1 MGWAPGTR
9 ARGGAGL
16 GPQVWGPV
24 QLKSK
29 QNTGP
34 ALLWPPVNGAGMPA
48 PCALWLALTQGW
60 GRLTLAEPQAA
71 RAWKGRA
78 DGPEAG
84 RVAVSSS
91 PAALAQPSP
100 TGTDD
105 PPSWGGHHEQ
115 VSLDGSLVKQ
125 VQSQPLCT
133 PSGLSWAIKH
143 FKVTQHPATG
153 PECSLLSPRHRRLGK
168 SLGSRPC
175 PLLACWP
182 EGPCVLLQD
191 HSASWL
197 PPELSLSQEPQVA
210 LQRTHPQATPLPCL
224 PPHEAPWDQ
233 ARSLTRPGPSGLL
246 PPPPTAVCLGASAR
260 VHGLLWPHFGA
271 VSLADHPDRLL

>member
-1 MGWAPGTR
+1 MGLACRPHVLCGWHSRKAGGGSRSQSPKQRGPGKAWPM
-9 ARGGAGL
+9 ARRQGE
-16 GPQVWGPV
+16 
-24 QLKSK
+24 
-29 QNTGP
+29 
-34 ALLWPPVNGAGMPA
+34 
-48 PCALWLALTQGW
+48 WL
-60 GRLTLAEPQAA
+60 
-71 RAWKGRA
+71 
-78 DGPEAG
+78 
-84 RVAVSSS
+84 S
-91 PAALAQPSP
+91 PAALLPWLSP
-100 TGTDD
+100 PRQGQTTL
-105 PPSWGGHHEQ
+105 PPGGDITNRLSWN
-115 VSLDGSLVKQ
+115 GSLVKQ

-191 HSASWL
+191 RSASWL

>member
-1 MGWAPGTR
+1 MCSVAGTHARLGAAHACRAPSSEGLERPGRWPGGRESGCLQQPCCPGSAFPDRDRRPSLLGGTSR
-9 ARGGAGL
+9 TGLAGTA
-16 GPQVWGPV
+16 PS
-24 QLKSK
+24 LKRFKAS
-29 QNTGP
+29 
-34 ALLWPPVNGAGMPA
+34 
-48 PCALWLALTQGW
+48 PCALPRGFPGPLSTLRSPSTLPLALS
-60 GRLTLAEPQAA
+60 A
-71 RAWKGRA
+71 R
-78 DGPEAG
+78 
-84 RVAVSSS
+84 SS
-91 PAALAQPSP
+91 L
-100 TGTDD
+100 
-105 PPSWGGHHEQ
+105 
-115 VSLDGSLVKQ
+115 
-125 VQSQPLCT
+125 
-133 PSGLSWAIKH
+133 
-143 FKVTQHPATG
+143 
-153 PECSLLSPRHRRLGK
+153 PRHRRLGK